1 MKSRGNIHL
10 FDRVECNG
18 YLASRKPKW
27 QLVISDS
34 VNFKG
39 WFHSTTWED
48 GKYHN
53 EERLKCKAGD
63 TSWMMRCREIEFD
76 RGHEFRYGG
85 VLNGFRF
92 YCEECGKEKEH
103 ED

>member
-1 MKSRGNIHL
+1 MWIMKCFNCGKDIGV
-10 FDRVECNG
+10 FT
-18 YLASRKPKW
+18 A
-27 QLVISDS
+27 VI
-34 VNFKG
+34 
-39 WFHSTTWED
+39 
-48 GKYHN
+48 GK
-53 EERLKCKAGD
+53 EERLKRKAGD

-92 YCEECGKEKEH
+92 YCEECGREKEH